1 MCIRMFSISK
11 KRRTSS
17 RHKFSKKPITRL
29 VRGLKTDGKI
39 YGTKRKDDVGE
50 LARIIESMQK
60 KIDSIEINIQIIMME
75 RERQEYLM
83 RTIDNVAFA
92 LLAIAVE
99 DEKQFDDALHEGLTE
114 VAQCVDVDGI
124 YVWQN
129 LTVDN
134 DHQFDLQAKWTN
146 STEGT
151 YRSEPMRTQ
160 YSYNETPNWDKRF
173 SEGLPLNATRSQLT
187 EQEQAILG
195 PSAQSV
201 LILPVHLH
209 DHFWGTVF
217 FEDCKRNRNFTED
230 EMNLLQSASFMIVSA
245 IRRKKQAARIN
256 EVNAR
261 VKLML
266 DATPIGCFLWNS
278 NLEAFDCNPATL
290 SLFSIEDREEMLVKV
305 KNLAPQ
311 CQANGECSKQLFE
324 AHLKI
329 AFEEGRDDFEWICCT
344 SNGTLFPVEVNF
356 RRVRYG
362 DEFVVAGY
370 MRDMREQKRLI
381 NEIEERGQQLE
392 QALAE
397 VQAASQSKTNF
408 LSNTSHEMRT
418 PMNAIIG
425 MSLIGKTAD
434 NISSKDDAFEK
445 IESAS
450 SHLLGV
456 INDILDMSKIEAG
469 KFDIYEEPFNLEKTL
484 QTVLNIV
491 LFRMEQKGQIL
502 QIDIGTDV
510 PPVIISDAQRLT
522 QVLTNLLSN
531 AIKFT
536 PDGKEIRLT
545 VEAINQ
551 TSTYCS
557 LKFSII
563 DEGIGI
569 SKEQQSRIFTPFEQ
583 AEASTTREFGGT
595 GLGLTISKHIV
606 DLMGGQIWIE
616 SELGSGAT
624 FSFVIDVEYQDTEQ
638 TTCEDNV
645 QYENETYPGKCVLM
659 AEDIDINR
667 DIFLTV
673 LEPTG
678 LEVICVENGEDAVK
692 AFTENP
698 NKFHLI
704 FMDVQMP
711 IIDGHEASRQIRALD
726 IPRAKEIPIVAM
738 TANVF
743 RDDIEKCLNAGMNAH
758 LGKPLDF
765 DAVAA
770 TLRKYLS

>member
-1 MCIRMFSISK
+1 MSIFPRNK
-11 KRRTSS
+11 KRRTPN
-17 RHKFSKKPITRL
+17 RYKFSKRPISKL
-29 VRGLKTDGKI
+29 VQSLATDSKI
-39 YGTKRKDDVGE
+39 YGIKRKDEIGE
-50 LARIIESMQK
+50 LARTISSMRED
-60 KIDSIEINIQIIMME
+60 IDTSEINIHVMMME

-99 DEKQFDDALHEGLTE
+99 DEKQFDHALQEGLTE

-124 YVWQN
+124 YVWRN
-129 LTVDN
+129 ATVDN
-134 DHQFDLQAKWTN
+134 EYQFVLKTNWTN
-146 STEGT
+146 SIEKESRT
-151 YRSEPMRTQ
+151 EPMREW
-160 YSYNETPNWDKRF
+160 YSYNDTPGWYKRF
-173 SEGLPLNATRSQLT
+173 SDGFPLNATRSQLSA
-187 EQEQAILG
+187 QEQAILG
-195 PSAQSV
+195 PHAQSV
-201 LILPVHLH
+201 LILPMHLQ
-209 DHFWGTVF
+209 DHFWGIVF
-217 FEDCKRNRNFTED
+217 FEDCKRKRVFTTD
-230 EMNLLQSASFMIVSA
+230 EMSLLQSASFMIVSA
-245 IRRKKQAARIN
+245 LRRKKQAARIN
-256 EVNAR
+256 EVNTR

-266 DATPIGCFLWNS
+266 DATPIGCFLWN
-278 NLEAFDCNPATL
+278 NKLEAFDCNPATL
-290 SLFSIEDREEMLVKV
+290 SLFNIDDREEMLVRI

-311 CQANGECSKQLFE
+311 CQANGKCSKQLFGE
-324 AHLKI
+324 HLTR
-329 AFEEGRDDFEWICCT
+329 AFEEGRDDFEWICST
-344 SNGTLFPVEVNF
+344 SDGTLFPAEVNF

-362 DEFVVAGY
+362 DQFVVAGY

-381 NEIEERGQQLE
+381 HEIEERGQQLE
-392 QALAE
+392 HALAE

-425 MSLIGKTAD
+425 MAMIGKNAG
-434 NISSKDDAFEK
+434 NVPAKDDAFEK

-469 KFDIYEEPFNLEKTL
+469 KLDLYEEPFSLEKNL
-484 QTVLNIV
+484 QTVLNII
-491 LFRMEQKGQIL
+491 LFRIEEKGQKL
-502 QIDIGTDV
+502 HMDIGKDV
-510 PPVIISDAQRLT
+510 PPVIVTDAQRLT

-545 VEAINQ
+545 VEVLNQ
-551 TSTYCS
+551 DQKYCS

-569 SKEQQSRIFTPFEQ
+569 SEEQQSRIFTPFEQ

-606 DLMGGQIWIE
+606 DLMNGKIWIE
-616 SELGSGAT
+616 SELGCGAT
-624 FSFVIDVEYQDTEQ
+624 FSFIINVEYQKNTEE
-638 TTCEDNV
+638 TTFIDDV
-645 QYENETYPGKCVLM
+645 HYEEETYPGKCVLL

-667 DIFLTV
+667 EIFLTV
-673 LEPTG
+673 LEPTE
-678 LEVICVENGEDAVK
+678 LEVVCAENGEEAVR
-692 AFTENP
+692 AFKENP
-698 NKFHLI
+698 EKFNLI

-711 IIDGHEASRQIRALD
+711 VIDGHEATRQIRALD
-726 IPRAKEIPIVAM
+726 IPYAKDVPIVAM

-743 RDDIEKCLNAGMNAH
+743 RDDIEKCLESGMNAH

-765 DAVAA
+765 DAVDAV
-770 TLRKYLS
+770 LRKYLT